1 MLHSFNLQHGVDVFE
16 APPKGRIGVSFWSHP
31 LLRLLLLLPVQGE
44 RYSVIFWFKDSEA
57 SVKDGS
63 TPWYDTM
70 AAESSDTSATW
81 PAILRVGR

>member
-16 APPKGRIGVSFWSHP
+16 VPLHASARFDSESFWSP
-31 LLRLLLLLPVQGE
+31 SLPVQGE

-70 AAESSDTSATW
+70 AEESSDTSATW
-81 PAILRVGR
+81 PQNPEPLLKVGR

>member
-16 APPKGRIGVSFWSHP
+16 VRRFEQFEQFEQFESVNHFGVCLQSACS
-31 LLRLLLLLPVQGE
+31 LPAVCQGE

-63 TPWYDTM
+63 TPWYDKM
-70 AAESSDTSATW
+70 AVESSDTSAT
-81 PAILRVGR
+81 